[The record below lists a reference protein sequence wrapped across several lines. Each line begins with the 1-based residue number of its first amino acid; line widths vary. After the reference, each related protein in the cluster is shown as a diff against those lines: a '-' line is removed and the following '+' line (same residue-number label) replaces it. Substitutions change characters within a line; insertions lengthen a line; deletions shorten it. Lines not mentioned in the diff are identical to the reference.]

1 MENEPLYLTAREAAA
16 ELSISPA
23 SLYAYVS
30 RGLIRSEPSPDCRNH
45 RYRAEDVRA
54 LKARRSPRGDSSA
67 FNFDADFPLLDSA
80 ISTFTEEGP
89 LYRGV
94 PSAALAQTASLEHVA
109 TLLWD
114 AADADPFSDTN
125 LPIVSPA
132 MSHISRAAAAAAP
145 VDRTVALLA
154 LAGEAD
160 PRAFN
165 RVPEGRA
172 AVGARILRLVASAMT
187 GAPPSAVPIHTQ
199 IARHWRAQSPHA
211 EDLLRRALVLLA
223 DHELNASTFTVRCA
237 VSTGISLYDAVIAGL
252 VAVKG
257 PRHGG
262 AGARGAQFVAQLRD
276 GDAGEIIRERVAL
289 GERLPGFG
297 HGIYTKGDPRAREL
311 LAALGRAGAEP
322 MLVHDVPAKVLEATG
337 EAANIDYALAVL
349 TTTLGM
355 PTNSELPL
363 FAVARTVGWIAHAM
377 EQLQTGGLIRPRARY
392 IGPAPG
398 RMAAVKR

>member
-1 MENEPLYLTAREAAA
+1 MKNEPLYLTAREAAA
-16 ELSISPA
+16 ELSISAA

-30 RGLIRSEPSPDCRNH
+30 RGLIRSEPAPDSRGH

-54 LKARRSPRGDSSA
+54 LKDRRTPRGDSRA

-94 PSAALAQTASLEHVA
+94 PSLALSQTASLEHTA

-114 AADADPFSDTN
+114 AANADPFTVDN

-132 MSHISRAAAAAAP
+132 MREIFRAASAAAP
-145 VDRTVALLA
+145 MERAVAVLA
-154 LAGEAD
+154 LAGDAD

-165 RVPEGRA
+165 RVTEGRA
-172 AVGARILRLVASAMT
+172 AVGARILRLVVAAMT
-187 GAPPSAVPIHTQ
+187 GAPPAAMPIHKQ
-199 IARHWRAQSPHA
+199 IARHWCGENPHA

-237 VSTGISLYDAVIAGL
+237 ASTGISLYDAEIAGL

-262 AGARGAQFVAQLRD
+262 AGGRAAQLVAQLRE
-276 GDAGEIIRERVAL
+276 GDASAIIRERVAL

-297 HGIYTKGDPRAREL
+297 HGIYSKGDPRAREL
-311 LAALGRAGAEP
+311 LGALGRAGGDAK
-322 MLVHDVPAKVLEATG
+322 LVHEVPARIVEATG

-355 PTNSELPL
+355 PPNSELPI
-363 FAVARTVGWIAHAM
+363 FAIARTVGWIAHAI

-398 RMAAVKR
+398 RMSAVKR